1 MAKHKTILNDKL
13 ANSML
18 KKHPKFAGMYYKKL
32 KLNLGTEH
40 ELASVRIARHI
51 NKEKVHGHTVEM
63 NEDTISIWD
72 LRGSLPAD
80 TEGVSNSY
88 TGNTQYPLVK
98 LSVRANRKDLGL
110 LVDDIDFAIQ
120 VLQEVQADIKKE
132 QE

>member
-80 TEGVSNSY
+80 TQGVSNSY

>member
-51 NKEKVHGHTVEM
+51 NKGKLHGHTVEM

-72 LRGSLPAD
+72 LRGSLPTD

>member
-72 LRGSLPAD
+72 LRGSLAAD
-80 TEGVSNSY
+80 TQGVSNSY